1 MVHEKFSFT
10 GNKCIALI
18 FPAGESAEHHFHRP
32 PQLGQLQR
40 GNVSA
45 VAVRPGAVDHKEG
58 LRRPGGHSLGGNL
71 AVREMLRAWQVTSGE
86 GFLAADHVQQD
97 EVDLA
102 GTLGAVHIGTVGLKM
117 QLMAEPADSLSGG
130 WQGEIGLLHSW
141 RLLLVCDNTTLLTPI
156 TLICR
161 QP

>member
-1 MVHEKFSFT
+1 MVHEIFSFT
-10 GNKCIALI
+10 GNKRIALI

-32 PQLGQLQR
+32 PKLSQLQR
-40 GNVSA
+40 GNVST

-58 LRRPGGHSLGGNL
+58 LRRPGGHSLGGDL

-97 EVDLA
+97 KVDLA
-102 GTLGAVHIGTVGLKM
+102 GTLGAVHIGAVGLKM
-117 QLMAEPADSLSGG
+117 QLMAEPTDSLSGSG
-130 WQGEIGLLHSW
+130 REIGLLHSW

>member
-1 MVHEKFSFT
+1 MVHEIFSFT
-10 GNKCIALI
+10 GNKRIALI

-58 LRRPGGHSLGGNL
+58 LRRPGRHSLGGDL

-86 GFLAADHVQQD
+86 GFLTADHVQQD
-97 EVDLA
+97 KVDLA
-102 GTLGAVHIGTVGLKM
+102 ARWALCTSAQSVSRCSLWLNQRIASAEVAGGNWVTT
-117 QLMAEPADSLSGG
+117 LMASSPCL
-130 WQGEIGLLHSW
+130 
-141 RLLLVCDNTTLLTPI
+141 
-156 TLICR
+156 
-161 QP
+161 

>member
-1 MVHEKFSFT
+1 MVHEIFSFT
-10 GNKCIALI
+10 GNKRIALI

-58 LRRPGGHSLGGNL
+58 LRRPGRHSLGGDL

-86 GFLAADHVQQD
+86 SFLAADHVQQD
-97 EVDLA
+97 KVDLA
-102 GTLGAVHIGTVGLKM
+102 GTLGAVHIG
-117 QLMAEPADSLSGG
+117 
-130 WQGEIGLLHSW
+130 
-141 RLLLVCDNTTLLTPI
+141 
-156 TLICR
+156 
-161 QP
+161 